1 VHYHA
6 ALLLI
11 TYFIKRL
18 DNDPLDLIG
27 LTSRNGILRTIAA
40 VQHQRNQSIVR
51 SRSGDCRTTKVLTR
65 RAVTINHLSAVG
77 VHKIPNLE
85 ATPIWKEKGV
95 EQMSAVPAANPL
107 RGLMGLLT
115 EITRCQDAGA
125 VTATAVMVYIG
136 IDVMAFLSMPAGQ
149 DKQGRQDFIAWVN
162 QYLRAAPESTYQYE
176 GRDVYGA
183 RCALLHSYAVEAD
196 YHQQNP
202 DVKKFGYHDGGKHAY
217 NRAIDDRLVI
227 IGINSLVYDFIGA
240 FEAFV
245 RSMMADAGL
254 RGRVAER
261 IPRIV
266 DVFPFSPA

>member
-1 VHYHA
+1 
-6 ALLLI
+6 
-11 TYFIKRL
+11 
-18 DNDPLDLIG
+18 
-27 LTSRNGILRTIAA
+27 
-40 VQHQRNQSIVR
+40 
-51 SRSGDCRTTKVLTR
+51 
-65 RAVTINHLSAVG
+65 
-77 VHKIPNLE
+77 
-85 ATPIWKEKGV
+85 
-95 EQMSAVPAANPL
+95 
-107 RGLMGLLT
+107 
-115 EITRCQDAGA
+115 
-125 VTATAVMVYIG
+125 MVYIG